1 MARHNSRKKRST
13 PRAQPT
19 TLPPQQQQQP
29 PRQETHEERAQ
40 QQEQQQA
47 QVVAD
52 HDPFTDEFFS
62 EPASPPV
69 SDPWEGNLDVGW
81 EDAEE
86 RPRIAP
92 EKRRAMVAT
101 AVIFGAFVV
110 LLGSFTVYSQ
120 LIMPTPVALGASAG
134 TFTLPTP
141 IQMEPRAEVAIPTVV
156 SAPADEAPSEV
167 TPVEVGVVAE
177 DAAPVLPV
185 AQQETRP
192 ARTAAAEHGGGPRS
206 SARLNK
212 QREVAA
218 VNEPDD
224 LGESAMRALNAGQ
237 PRDALRLA
245 QQAVADHPERANGW
259 IVLGAANDALGDHAA
274 ALTAYANCSARA
286 TGARVATCRALAR

>member
-1 MARHNSRKKRST
+1 MARRNSRKKHST

-29 PRQETHEERAQ
+29 PRREAYDEQAQ

-47 QVVAD
+47 TGD
-52 HDPFTDEFFS
+52 LDPFADEFFS
-62 EPASPPV
+62 QPSSPPAS
-69 SDPWEGNLDVGW
+69 DRWESGLDVTW
-81 EDAEE
+81 DDAEE

-101 AVIFGAFVV
+101 GVIFGTFVV

-120 LIMPTPVALGASAG
+120 FIMPTPVALGASTG

-141 IQMEPRAEVAIPTVV
+141 IQMEPPAEITTPTMAASPAVEAPVEMPAAEVGGVTEVA
-156 SAPADEAPSEV
+156 APAPPVAKTEAP
-167 TPVEVGVVAE
+167 
-177 DAAPVLPV
+177 
-185 AQQETRP
+185 P
-192 ARTAAAEHGGGPRS
+192 ARTTTAERGEGPRS

-218 VNEPDD
+218 ANEPDD

-237 PRDALRLA
+237 PKDARRLA
-245 QQAVADHPERANGW
+245 QQAVLAHPERANGW
-259 IVLGAANDALGDHAA
+259 IVLGAANDALGDHPA

-286 TGARVATCRALAR
+286 TGSRVAACRALAR